1 MSNSPNVLEDAG
13 AFVLVRD
20 VLESP
25 LSPPCFLRIL
35 DEGFQTCHPQL
46 QGISGIPWD
55 RAKDLMSPMEFYRKV
70 DMFTAGTVRYRVYT

>member
-20 VLESP
+20 MLESP
-25 LSPPCFLRIL
+25 LSPSCFLTTL
-35 DEGFQTCHPQL
+35 DDGFQKCHPQL

-70 DMFTAGTVRYRVYT
+70 DLFTAGTVRYRVCT